1 MTLDVLVRE
10 LRERG
15 KDVAIVCA
23 GFQGAFALDDAYCA
37 GRIVQALGGARTD
50 AAIAAELVAAS
61 FPDALS
67 GLNARTYG
75 PPGLEEDIAFC
86 ARESVLDVV
95 PRFAGMKGAAAEIT
109 ST

>member
-1 MTLDVLVRE
+1 MRE
-10 LRERG
+10 LRGRDQ
-15 KDVAIVCA
+15 DVAIVCA

-37 GRIVQALGGARTD
+37 GRIVQELGASRTD

-75 PPGLEEDIAFC
+75 PPGLEEDIRFC
-86 ARESVLDVV
+86 ARESVLEVV
-95 PRFAGMKGAAAEIT
+95 PRFAGMEGRAAVIT
-109 ST
+109 GT